1 MRTTRALIAGF
12 GTTGSLVAAVACVFV
27 VASAVVAFN
36 GWPGSGIG
44 DSIDSLFVKDQPAV
58 AFDAS
63 GPRVVAGPGLGGGRP
78 GPGSSGRSGGG
89 SGPGNGTAGNA
100 GGANG
105 AATGS
110 SSGGGAPGVPGV
122 SGLPDTSGATNS
134 VGGAVQNTSHSVG
147 NTTSGVTNQ
156 VGQTVGGAN
165 QPLGDTVSQTGQS

>member
-63 GPRVVAGPGLGGGRP
+63 GPRVVAGSAAAAAATVAPTPIGPVVAGPGLGGGR
-78 GPGSSGRSGGG
+78 GPGSNGRSGGG
-89 SGPGNGTAGNA
+89 SGPGDGTAGND
-100 GGANG
+100 GGTDG
-105 AATGS
+105 A
-110 SSGGGAPGVPGV
+110 
-122 SGLPDTSGATNS
+122 
-134 VGGAVQNTSHSVG
+134 
-147 NTTSGVTNQ
+147 
-156 VGQTVGGAN
+156 
-165 QPLGDTVSQTGQS
+165 